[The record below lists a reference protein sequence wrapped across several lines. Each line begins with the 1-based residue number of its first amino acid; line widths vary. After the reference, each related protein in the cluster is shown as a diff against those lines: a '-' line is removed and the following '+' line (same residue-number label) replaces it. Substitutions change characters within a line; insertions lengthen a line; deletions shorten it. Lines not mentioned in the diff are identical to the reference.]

1 MLLVFRSC
9 STHGN
14 RVSESLAQIGVSLM
28 GEILE
33 RLLVGGKFEKDFSPC
48 YICTVHDGVMT
59 HASECTSTQKSEI
72 RKCQFCDRIKAK
84 RSFYGNNYLSQIIE
98 PNTLTSPDSSYYT
111 GVGIPNI
118 DAQF

>member
-33 RLLVGGKFEKDFSPC
+33 RLLVGGNFEKDFSPC
-48 YICTVHDGVMT
+48 YICTVHDGVRT

-72 RKCQFCDRIKAK
+72 KSEDE
-84 RSFYGNNYLSQIIE
+84 GNVNSRVL
-98 PNTLTSPDSSYYT
+98 PSSLWEAT
-111 GVGIPNI
+111 G
-118 DAQF
+118 